1 MKMNTTRPSSVST
14 FRLILPFFFF
24 SLVGCVHMP
33 TSRVIA
39 TGPTASLAADKGPV
53 AIAFKPKL
61 NDIDITDYHSQSI
74 TKAYSNGHVVKTLTD
89 SLDFTVKTKTV
100 GIDKDNQNATY
111 DLKTIKKTGLADL
124 ADFALP
130 ELGETLD
137 LIMTNQGKVLKAGD
151 YPPGTLFF
159 VPPVSLPDNP
169 VKVGDSW
176 SMTSEWVSLKS
187 GVPLKMKTLST
198 LKSIR
203 QCGTTGK
210 CAEITL
216 TGTVEL
222 ENSTDSSTTDSNSS
236 SSDKTSPAMK
246 PQFTSSM
253 SGSLLFSLDRGTVLY
268 SYLKS
273 SESLSAKTTRIQIES
288 CMVTRVSNPID
299 ENLLGNSPL
308 GCDPS
313 NDLPKY

>member
-1 MKMNTTRPSSVST
+1 MPPTRPIV
-14 FRLILPFFFF
+14 
-24 SLVGCVHMP
+24 
-33 TSRVIA
+33 
-39 TGPTASLAADKGPV
+39 TGPKASLTTDKGPV
-53 AIAFKPKL
+53 TIVFKPTL
-61 NDIDITDYHSQSI
+61 NDIDVTDYHSQSV
-74 TKAYSNGHVVKTLTD
+74 TKAYSNNQVVKTLTD

-100 GIDKDNQNATY
+100 EIDKGNQNATY

-130 ELGETLD
+130 DLGETLE

-159 VPPVSLPDNP
+159 VPPVSLPDAP

-176 SMTSEWVSLKS
+176 PMTTEWVSLKS

-198 LKSIR
+198 LKAIR

-210 CAEITL
+210 CAEIDL

-222 ENSTDSSTTDSNSS
+222 ENPTNSS
-236 SSDKTSPAMK
+236 STVSK
-246 PQFTSSM
+246 PDSKPKFTSSM

-273 SESLSAKTTRIQIES
+273 SEGLSAKTTRIQIES
-288 CMVTRVSNPID
+288 CMVTRVSSPSD
-299 ENLLGNSPL
+299 ENLLGKSPL
-308 GCDPS
+308 GCNPS
-313 NDLPKY
+313 DGPPQY